1 VGNIDVFGLFM
12 QLGYTPLDWLLIEM
26 GVVAAY
32 IVFGIAGFGTALVAG
47 PILINFMPLSRIIPL
62 LVLLDFVAA
71 FGNLLPSRQSVVKAE
86 LLRLLPCMALGCTL
100 GVVFLL
106 NLKSDVLLLLMGLFI
121 TAYALYSLAVKARPT
136 QLAAGWAI
144 PMGTVGGL
152 FGALFGSG
160 GFLYAIYLNSRL
172 SSKEQVRATQSAL
185 ISCSTVVRLS
195 LFLIAGV
202 YAQLPLLVLALC
214 LLPAMA
220 LGSWVGRALTLRMS
234 RETFVRLVTWLVL
247 ASGIA
252 LIGRYLAG

>member
-1 VGNIDVFGLFM
+1 MDVMELLGAWSWGAGSWAAIGLAIA
-12 QLGYTPLDWLLIEM
+12 L
-26 GVVAAY
+26 AY

-47 PILINFMPLSRIIPL
+47 PILILFMPLSKIVPL

-71 FGNLLPSRQSVVKAE
+71 FGNLLPSRRDVARPE
-86 LLRLLPCMALGCTL
+86 LLRLLPCMAVGCTL
-100 GVVFLL
+100 GVIFLL

-121 TAYALYSLAVKARPT
+121 SAYAIYSLWVKARPA
-136 QLAAGWAI
+136 QLSAAWAV

-172 SSKEQVRATQSAL
+172 SKEAARATQSAL

-195 LFLIAGV
+195 LFVIAGV
-202 YAQLPLLVLALC
+202 YAELPLLILALC

-220 LGSWVGRALTLRMS
+220 LGLWIGRRLSMKLS
-234 RETFVRLVTWLVL
+234 REAFVRLVTWLVL

-252 LIGRYLAG
+252 LIGRYFST

>member
-1 VGNIDVFGLFM
+1 MSVIALLNQWPFGAM
-12 QLGYTPLDWLLIEM
+12 DWLLIEL
-26 GVVAAY
+26 GVALAY
-32 IVFGIAGFGTALVAG
+32 IVFGVAGFGTALVAG
-47 PILINFMPLSRIIPL
+47 PILILFLPLSKIVPL

-71 FGNLLPSRQSVVKAE
+71 FGNLLPSRRDVARPE
-86 LLRLLPCMALGCTL
+86 LLRLLPCMAVGCTL
-100 GVVFLL
+100 GVIFLL

-121 TAYALYSLAVKARPT
+121 SAYAIYSLAVKIRPA
-136 QLAAGWAI
+136 QLAAAWAI

-172 SSKEQVRATQSAL
+172 PKDAARATQSAL

-195 LFLIAGV
+195 LFLLAGV
-202 YAQLPLLVLALC
+202 YAELPLLLLALC

-220 LGSWVGRALTLRMS
+220 LGLWIGRRVMMKLS
-234 RETFVRLVTWLVL
+234 REAFVRLVTWLVL

-252 LIGRYLAG
+252 LISRYLST

>member
-1 VGNIDVFGLFM
+1 MSMMELLGAWSWGADGWAVIGLAIA
-12 QLGYTPLDWLLIEM
+12 L
-26 GVVAAY
+26 AY

-47 PILINFMPLSRIIPL
+47 PMLILFMPLSKIVPL

-71 FGNLLPSRQSVVKAE
+71 FGNLLPSRRDVAKSE
-86 LLRLLPCMALGCTL
+86 LLRLLPCMAIGCAL
-100 GVVFLL
+100 GVIFLL
-106 NLKSDVLLLLMGLFI
+106 NLKSDLLLLLMGLFI
-121 TAYALYSLAVKARPT
+121 SAYAVYSLWVKARPA
-136 QLAAGWAI
+136 QLSAAWAV

-172 SSKEQVRATQSAL
+172 PKDAARATQSAL

-195 LFLIAGV
+195 LFVIAGV
-202 YAQLPLLVLALC
+202 YAELPLLMLALC

-220 LGSWVGRALTLRMS
+220 LGLWIGRRLTMRLS
-234 RETFVRLVTWLVL
+234 REAFVRLVTWLVL

-252 LIGRYLAG
+252 LMVRYFST

>member
-1 VGNIDVFGLFM
+1 MSVAGLLSEWSWGL
-12 QLGYTPLDWLLIEM
+12 QGWLVIGLSI
-26 GVVAAY
+26 VLAY

-47 PILINFMPLSRIIPL
+47 PILILFMPLSKIVPL

-71 FGNLLPSRQSVVKAE
+71 FGNLLPSRRDVSKAE
-86 LLRLLPCMALGCTL
+86 LLRLLPCMAVGCTL
-100 GVVFLL
+100 GVIFLL
-106 NLKSDVLLLLMGLFI
+106 NLKSDLLLLLMGLFI
-121 TAYALYSLAVKARPT
+121 TAYAVYSLWVRTRPT
-136 QLAAGWAI
+136 QLSAGWAL

-172 SSKEQVRATQSAL
+172 PKEAARATQSAL

-195 LFLIAGV
+195 LFAIAGV
-202 YAQLPLLVLALC
+202 YAELPLLMLAVC

-220 LGSWVGRALTLRMS
+220 LGLWIGRRLTMRLS
-234 RETFVRLVTWLVL
+234 REAFVRLVTWLVL

-252 LIGRYLAG
+252 LIGRYFGT

>member
-1 VGNIDVFGLFM
+1 MNLIELLQQWPFSA
-12 QLGYTPLDWLLIEM
+12 TDWLIIALAISL
-26 GVVAAY
+26 AY

-47 PILINFMPLSRIIPL
+47 PILILFLPLSKIVPL
-62 LVLLDFVAA
+62 LVLLDVVAA
-71 FGNLLPSRQSVVKAE
+71 FGNLLPSRRDVARLE

-100 GVVFLL
+100 GVIFLL
-106 NLKSDVLLLLMGLFI
+106 NLKSDLLLLLMGLFI
-121 TAYALYSLAVKARPT
+121 SAYAMYSLWVKARPA

-144 PMGTVGGL
+144 PMGTIGGL

-172 SSKEQVRATQSAL
+172 SKDAARATQSAL
-185 ISCSTVVRLS
+185 ISCSTLVRLS

-202 YAQLPLLVLALC
+202 YAELPLLLLALG

-220 LGSWVGRALTLRMS
+220 LGLWIGRRLALKLS
-234 RETFVRLVTWLVL
+234 REGFVRLVTWLVL

-252 LIGRYLAG
+252 LLTRYFST